1 MGALRLPSCSEARCS
16 PDERANMGGLRATN
30 TVGGAARTIAHEG
43 ESQVRVSIDHGLI
56 ADRTSGTTMD
66 GPLCW
71 VSLDP
76 HAERA
81 GNVGGHPVES
91 LRAIA
96 VHEDVL
102 GVRLRCELKDA
113 TNERGVGPLARASD
127 ENAHGKPPIEK
138 NTATT
143 RY

>member
-1 MGALRLPSCSEARCS
+1 MGVLQ
-16 PDERANMGGLRATN
+16 ATN
-30 TVGGAARTIAHEG
+30 TVGGAARTIAHKG

-56 ADRTSGTTMD
+56 ADGAGSTTMD
-66 GPLCW
+66 GPLCR
-71 VSLDP
+71 VSFDT
-76 HAERA
+76 HTERA

-113 TNERGVGPLARASD
+113 TNESGVGPLARASD

-138 NTATT
+138 HCNNEILKQ
-143 RY
+143 